1 MCPYVLTPT
10 LYGFPHLE
18 ECIFILQ
25 RKSND
30 SFQNSKRFCIKKP
43 LQPRRGAMANLTKFA
58 DSKSFLS
65 ILQFSYLFYCQA
77 SSLCNTFRRES
88 HGF

>member
-43 LQPRRGAMANLTKFA
+43 LQPRRGAMARPSTNGHIA
-58 DSKSFLS
+58 RAFLS
-65 ILQFSYLFYCQA
+65 KLIL
-77 SSLCNTFRRES
+77 
-88 HGF
+88 